1 MLVLADMMGMQRT
14 LMDTC
19 IILMLWASFD
29 SIEIKNPIFLSFDAE
44 IIAFFLGIPVNL
56 GKMC

>member
-1 MLVLADMMGMQRT
+1 
-14 LMDTC
+14 MDTC